1 MNANQLKCGQI
12 IKYKGKSRMVMGF
25 SGKTLY
31 RKDPS
36 RSKRLL
42 TFPEKVHLNTRE
54 GTVVV
59 NYEDVVDISEYEKP
73 KF

>member
-12 IKYKGKSRMVMGF
+12 IKYKGKSHMIMGF

-36 RSKRLL
+36 NSRKML
-42 TFPEKVHLNTRE
+42 TFPEEIHLNTRE
-54 GTVVV
+54 GTIVVD
-59 NYEDVVDISEYEKP
+59 YGDVVDIDKYEKP